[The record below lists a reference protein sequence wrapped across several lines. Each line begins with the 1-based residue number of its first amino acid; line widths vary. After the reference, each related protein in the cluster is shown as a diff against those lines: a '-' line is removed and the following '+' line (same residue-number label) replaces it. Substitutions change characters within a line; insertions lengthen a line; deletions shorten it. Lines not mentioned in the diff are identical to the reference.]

1 MSAAALLAR
10 AAREGVTITPAGEA
24 LALTGPPA
32 AVQALAP
39 AVREA
44 KAQVLAL
51 LAPPPGIRHAQ
62 TDRRTC
68 TECSELHG
76 TRCTAAARGELAH
89 AARQYEPMLDRLHRC
104 IAYRPGPDDTD
115 RRTGRERWPGMAR
128 KAGHRHEKV

>member
-10 AAREGVTITPAGEA
+10 AAREGVNITPAGEA

-51 LAPPPGIRHAQ
+51 LAPTPKTID

-68 TECSELHG
+68 TECIELQG

-89 AARQYEPMLDRLHRC
+89 AARVYEPPLERLHRC
-104 IAYRPGPDDTD
+104 IGYRPGPEDPD
-115 RRTGRERWPGMAR
+115 RRTGRERYPGMAR